1 MEKELLEEE
10 RIKVEERKALQS
22 KAEAWLKNL
31 DTLSPEGLWF
41 EKFAEGYLTSC
52 TILNNRRI
60 HKFSG

>member
-1 MEKELLEEE
+1 M
-10 RIKVEERKALQS
+10 QS